1 MSNELPEKPNALQ
14 RLMARFRN
22 AAKGFRGGY
31 KDEID
36 SLRNKVA
43 SYEQEEQA
51 VREMRQGA
59 EARADEL
66 SKWEIKIREENEGN
80 KRANRERAEELS
92 NYSNALNKREQE
104 IEIEATERAHILLNE
119 YKKDLSEREKALSE
133 REKALSDKEDAVE
146 EALRQ
151 RKAAL
156 SAKENAAEEALRQR
170 EAALNQREAALRKD
184 LSQREAALS
193 DKKDAVSDREARVDG
208 LERLLKDDR
217 ILPESEDPKKTAT
230 RLAFISRMQD
240 LQEQLDDLDSICS
253 ETKNAKDEKL
263 TSTLKRSRDQI
274 LGRLLALIAMDEII
288 KRTKWSYNGRN

>member
-14 RLMARFRN
+14 KLMARFRN

-31 KDEID
+31 KNEID
-36 SLRNKVA
+36 SLRNEVDSLRNEVD
-43 SYEQEEQA
+43 SYRQEEQA
-51 VREMRQGA
+51 VREMRQEA

-66 SKWEIKIREENEGN
+66 SQWEIRIREQNYNVQDN
-80 KRANRERAEELS
+80 KRANEERANELS
-92 NYSNALNKREQE
+92 DYSKALEKRARE
-104 IEIEATERAHILLNE
+104 IEEAATRRAYKLLDE
-119 YKKDLSEREKALSE
+119 YKADL
-133 REKALSDKEDAVE
+133 
-146 EALRQ
+146 
-151 RKAAL
+151 
-156 SAKENAAEEALRQR
+156 N
-170 EAALNQREAALRKD
+170 
-184 LSQREAALS
+184 QREAALS

-208 LERLLKDDR
+208 LERLLKDDK

-288 KRTKWSYNGRN
+288 KRTK

>member
-14 RLMARFRN
+14 KLMARFRN

-31 KDEID
+31 KNEID
-36 SLRNKVA
+36 SLRNEVDSLRNEVD
-43 SYEQEEQA
+43 SYRQEEQA
-51 VREMRQGA
+51 VREMRQEA

-66 SKWEIKIREENEGN
+66 SQWEIRIREQNYNVQDN
-80 KRANRERAEELS
+80 KRANEERANELS
-92 NYSNALNKREQE
+92 DYSKALEKRARE
-104 IEIEATERAHILLNE
+104 IEEAATRRAYKLLDE
-119 YKKDLSEREKALSE
+119 YKAD
-133 REKALSDKEDAVE
+133 
-146 EALRQ
+146 
-151 RKAAL
+151 
-156 SAKENAAEEALRQR
+156 
-170 EAALNQREAALRKD
+170 LNQREAALRKD

-288 KRTKWSYNGRN
+288 KRTK

>member
-14 RLMARFRN
+14 KLMARFRN

-31 KDEID
+31 KNEID
-36 SLRNKVA
+36 SLRNEVDSLRNEVD
-43 SYEQEEQA
+43 SYRQEEQA
-51 VREMRQGA
+51 VREMRQEA

-66 SKWEIKIREENEGN
+66 SQWEIRIREQNYNVQDN
-80 KRANRERAEELS
+80 KRANEERANELS
-92 NYSNALNKREQE
+92 DYSKALEKRAREIEEAATRRAYKLLDEYKADLNQREAALNQG
-104 IEIEATERAHILLNE
+104 
-119 YKKDLSEREKALSE
+119 
-133 REKALSDKEDAVE
+133 
-146 EALRQ
+146 
-151 RKAAL
+151 
-156 SAKENAAEEALRQR
+156 

-253 ETKNAKDEKL
+253 ELNGVPDKEVAEDIDRN
-263 TSTLKRSRDQI
+263 RYNI
-274 LGRLLALIAMDEII
+274 LGRFLALITMDEIT
-288 KRTKWSYNGRN
+288 KRTK

>member
-14 RLMARFRN
+14 KLMARFRN

-31 KDEID
+31 KNEIGSLRNEVD
-36 SLRNKVA
+36 SLRNEVD
-43 SYEQEEQA
+43 SYRQEEQA
-51 VREMRQGA
+51 VREMRQEA

-66 SKWEIKIREENEGN
+66 SQWEIRIREQNYNVQDN
-80 KRANRERAEELS
+80 KRANEERANELS
-92 NYSNALNKREQE
+92 DYSKALEKRARE
-104 IEIEATERAHILLNE
+104 IEEAATRRAYKLLDE
-119 YKKDLSEREKALSE
+119 YKADL
-133 REKALSDKEDAVE
+133 
-146 EALRQ
+146 
-151 RKAAL
+151 
-156 SAKENAAEEALRQR
+156 NQR
-170 EAALNQREAALRKD
+170 EAALNQGEAALRKD

-208 LERLLKDDR
+208 LERLLKDDK

-288 KRTKWSYNGRN
+288 KRTK

>member
-14 RLMARFRN
+14 KLMARFRN

-31 KDEID
+31 KNEID
-36 SLRNKVA
+36 SLRNEVDSLRNEVD
-43 SYEQEEQA
+43 SYRQEEQA
-51 VREMRQGA
+51 VREMRQEA

-66 SKWEIKIREENEGN
+66 SQWEIRIREQNYNVQDN
-80 KRANRERAEELS
+80 KRANEERANELS
-92 NYSNALNKREQE
+92 DYSKALEKRARE
-104 IEIEATERAHILLNE
+104 IEEAATRRAYKLLDE
-119 YKKDLSEREKALSE
+119 YKADL
-133 REKALSDKEDAVE
+133 
-146 EALRQ
+146 
-151 RKAAL
+151 
-156 SAKENAAEEALRQR
+156 NQR
-170 EAALNQREAALRKD
+170 EAALNQGEAALRKD

-288 KRTKWSYNGRN
+288 KRTK

>member
-14 RLMARFRN
+14 KLMARFRN

-31 KDEID
+31 KNEID
-36 SLRNKVA
+36 SLRNEVDSLRNEVD
-43 SYEQEEQA
+43 SYRQEEQA
-51 VREMRQGA
+51 VREMRQEA

-66 SKWEIKIREENEGN
+66 SQWEIRIREQNYNVQDN
-80 KRANRERAEELS
+80 KRANEERANELS
-92 NYSNALNKREQE
+92 DYSRALEKRAREIEEAATRRAYKLLDEYKADLNQREADLNQREAALNQG
-104 IEIEATERAHILLNE
+104 
-119 YKKDLSEREKALSE
+119 
-133 REKALSDKEDAVE
+133 
-146 EALRQ
+146 
-151 RKAAL
+151 
-156 SAKENAAEEALRQR
+156 

-288 KRTKWSYNGRN
+288 KRTK

>member
-14 RLMARFRN
+14 KLMARFRN

-31 KDEID
+31 KNEID
-36 SLRNKVA
+36 SLRNEVDSLRNEVD
-43 SYEQEEQA
+43 SYRQEEQA
-51 VREMRQGA
+51 VLEMRQKA

-66 SKWEIKIREENEGN
+66 SQWEIRIREQNYNVQDN
-80 KRANRERAEELS
+80 KRANEERANELS
-92 NYSNALNKREQE
+92 DYSKALEKRARK
-104 IEIEATERAHILLNE
+104 IEEAATRRAYKLLDE
-119 YKKDLSEREKALSE
+119 YKADL
-133 REKALSDKEDAVE
+133 
-146 EALRQ
+146 
-151 RKAAL
+151 
-156 SAKENAAEEALRQR
+156 NQR
-170 EAALNQREAALRKD
+170 EAALNQGEAALRKD

-288 KRTKWSYNGRN
+288 KRTK

>member
-1 MSNELPEKPNALQ
+1 MSNELPEEPNALQ
-14 RLMARFRN
+14 KLMARFRN

-31 KDEID
+31 KNEID
-36 SLRNKVA
+36 SLRNEVD
-43 SYEQEEQA
+43 SYRQEEQA
-51 VREMRQGA
+51 VREKRKEA
-59 EARADEL
+59 EAQADKL
-66 SKWEIKIREENEGN
+66 SKWEIKIREENYNVQDN
-80 KRANRERAEELS
+80 KRANEERAKELS
-92 NYSNALNKREQE
+92 DYSKALEKRARE
-104 IEIEATERAHILLNE
+104 IEEAATRRAYKLLDE
-119 YKKDLSEREKALSE
+119 YKADL
-133 REKALSDKEDAVE
+133 
-146 EALRQ
+146 
-151 RKAAL
+151 
-156 SAKENAAEEALRQR
+156 NQR
-170 EAALNQREAALRKD
+170 EAALNQGEAALN
-184 LSQREAALS
+184 QREAALS

-288 KRTKWSYNGRN
+288 KRTK

>member
-14 RLMARFRN
+14 KLMARFRN

-31 KDEID
+31 KNEID
-36 SLRNKVA
+36 SLRNEVDSLRNEVD
-43 SYEQEEQA
+43 SYRQEEQA
-51 VREMRQGA
+51 VREMRQEA

-66 SKWEIKIREENEGN
+66 SQWEIRIREQNYNVQDN
-80 KRANRERAEELS
+80 KRANEERANELS
-92 NYSNALNKREQE
+92 DYSKALEKRARE
-104 IEIEATERAHILLNE
+104 IEEAATRRAYKLLDE
-119 YKKDLSEREKALSE
+119 YKADL
-133 REKALSDKEDAVE
+133 
-146 EALRQ
+146 
-151 RKAAL
+151 
-156 SAKENAAEEALRQR
+156 NQR
-170 EAALNQREAALRKD
+170 EAALNQG
-184 LSQREAALS
+184 EAALS

-208 LERLLKDDR
+208 LERLLKDDK

-288 KRTKWSYNGRN
+288 KRTK

>member
-14 RLMARFRN
+14 KLMARFRN

-31 KDEID
+31 KNEID
-36 SLRNKVA
+36 SLRNEVDSLRNEVD
-43 SYEQEEQA
+43 SYRQEEQA
-51 VREMRQGA
+51 VREMRQEA

-66 SKWEIKIREENEGN
+66 SQWEIRIREQNYNVQDN
-80 KRANRERAEELS
+80 KRANEERANELS
-92 NYSNALNKREQE
+92 DYSKALEKRARE
-104 IEIEATERAHILLNE
+104 IEEAATRRAYKLLDE
-119 YKKDLSEREKALSE
+119 YKADL
-133 REKALSDKEDAVE
+133 
-146 EALRQ
+146 
-151 RKAAL
+151 
-156 SAKENAAEEALRQR
+156 NQR

-288 KRTKWSYNGRN
+288 KRTK

>member
-14 RLMARFRN
+14 KLMARFRN

-31 KDEID
+31 KNEID
-36 SLRNKVA
+36 SLRNEVD
-43 SYEQEEQA
+43 SYRQEEQA
-51 VREMRQGA
+51 VREMRQEA

-66 SKWEIKIREENEGN
+66 SQWEIRIRKQNDNVQDN
-80 KRANRERAEELS
+80 KRANEERENELS
-92 NYSNALNKREQE
+92 DYSKALEKRARE
-104 IEIEATERAHILLNE
+104 IEEAATRRAYKLLDE
-119 YKKDLSEREKALSE
+119 YK
-133 REKALSDKEDAVE
+133 
-146 EALRQ
+146 
-151 RKAAL
+151 
-156 SAKENAAEEALRQR
+156 
-170 EAALNQREAALRKD
+170 AALNQREAALRKD

-288 KRTKWSYNGRN
+288 KRTK

>member
-1 MSNELPEKPNALQ
+1 MSNELPEKHNALQ
-14 RLMARFRN
+14 KLMARFRN

-31 KDEID
+31 KNEID
-36 SLRNKVA
+36 SLRNEVDSLRNEVD
-43 SYEQEEQA
+43 SYRQEEQA
-51 VREMRQGA
+51 VREMRQEA

-66 SKWEIKIREENEGN
+66 SQWEIRIREQNYNVQDN
-80 KRANRERAEELS
+80 KRANEERANELS
-92 NYSNALNKREQE
+92 DYSKALNKRARE
-104 IEIEATERAHILLNE
+104 IEEAATRRAYKLLDE
-119 YKKDLSEREKALSE
+119 YKADL
-133 REKALSDKEDAVE
+133 
-146 EALRQ
+146 
-151 RKAAL
+151 
-156 SAKENAAEEALRQR
+156 NQR
-170 EAALNQREAALRKD
+170 EAALNQGEAALN
-184 LSQREAALS
+184 QREAALS

-288 KRTKWSYNGRN
+288 KRTK

>member
-14 RLMARFRN
+14 KLMARFRN

-31 KDEID
+31 KNEID
-36 SLRNKVA
+36 SLRNEVDSLRNEVD
-43 SYEQEEQA
+43 SYRQEEQA
-51 VREMRQGA
+51 VREMRQEA

-66 SKWEIKIREENEGN
+66 SQWEIRIREQNYNVQDN
-80 KRANRERAEELS
+80 KRANEERANELS
-92 NYSNALNKREQE
+92 DYSKALEKRARE
-104 IEIEATERAHILLNE
+104 IEEAATRRAYKLLDE
-119 YKKDLSEREKALSE
+119 YKADL
-133 REKALSDKEDAVE
+133 
-146 EALRQ
+146 
-151 RKAAL
+151 
-156 SAKENAAEEALRQR
+156 NQR
-170 EAALNQREAALRKD
+170 EAALNQGEAALN
-184 LSQREAALS
+184 QREAALS

-288 KRTKWSYNGRN
+288 KRTK

>member
-14 RLMARFRN
+14 KLMARFRN

-31 KDEID
+31 KNEIGSLRNEVD
-36 SLRNKVA
+36 SLRNEVD
-43 SYEQEEQA
+43 SYRQEEQA
-51 VREMRQGA
+51 VREMRQEA

-66 SKWEIKIREENEGN
+66 SQWEIRIREQNYNVQDN
-80 KRANRERAEELS
+80 KRANEERAEELS
-92 NYSNALNKREQE
+92 NYSNALNKRAQE

-133 REKALSDKEDAVE
+133 REKALSDKEDAV
-146 EALRQ
+146 
-151 RKAAL
+151 
-156 SAKENAAEEALRQR
+156 

-208 LERLLKDDR
+208 LERLLKDDK

-288 KRTKWSYNGRN
+288 KRTK

>member
-14 RLMARFRN
+14 KLMARFRN

-31 KDEID
+31 KNEIGSLRNEVD
-36 SLRNKVA
+36 SLRNEVD
-43 SYEQEEQA
+43 SYRQEEQA
-51 VREMRQGA
+51 VREMRQEA

-66 SKWEIKIREENEGN
+66 SQWEIRIREQNYNVQDN
-80 KRANRERAEELS
+80 KRANEERANELS
-92 NYSNALNKREQE
+92 DYSKALEKRARE
-104 IEIEATERAHILLNE
+104 IEEAATRRAYKLLDE
-119 YKKDLSEREKALSE
+119 YKADL
-133 REKALSDKEDAVE
+133 
-146 EALRQ
+146 
-151 RKAAL
+151 
-156 SAKENAAEEALRQR
+156 NQR
-170 EAALNQREAALRKD
+170 EAALNQGEAALN
-184 LSQREAALS
+184 QREAALS

-208 LERLLKDDR
+208 LERLLKDDK

-288 KRTKWSYNGRN
+288 KRTK

>member
-14 RLMARFRN
+14 KLMARFRN

-31 KDEID
+31 KNEID
-36 SLRNKVA
+36 SLRNEVDSLRNEVD
-43 SYEQEEQA
+43 SYRQEEQA
-51 VREMRQGA
+51 VREMRQEA

-66 SKWEIKIREENEGN
+66 SQWEIRIREQNYNVQDN
-80 KRANRERAEELS
+80 KRANEERANELS
-92 NYSNALNKREQE
+92 DYSKALEKRARE
-104 IEIEATERAHILLNE
+104 IEEAATRRAYKLLDE
-119 YKKDLSEREKALSE
+119 YKADL
-133 REKALSDKEDAVE
+133 
-146 EALRQ
+146 
-151 RKAAL
+151 
-156 SAKENAAEEALRQR
+156 NQR
-170 EAALNQREAALRKD
+170 EAALNQG
-184 LSQREAALS
+184 EAALS

-288 KRTKWSYNGRN
+288 KRTK

>member
-14 RLMARFRN
+14 KLMARFRN

-31 KDEID
+31 KNEID
-36 SLRNKVA
+36 SLRNEVDSLRNEVD
-43 SYEQEEQA
+43 SYRQEEQA
-51 VREMRQGA
+51 VREMRQEA

-66 SKWEIKIREENEGN
+66 SQWEIRIRKQNDNVQDN
-80 KRANRERAEELS
+80 KRANEERENELS
-92 NYSNALNKREQE
+92 DYSKALEKRARE
-104 IEIEATERAHILLNE
+104 IEEAATRRAYKLLDE
-119 YKKDLSEREKALSE
+119 YK
-133 REKALSDKEDAVE
+133 
-146 EALRQ
+146 
-151 RKAAL
+151 
-156 SAKENAAEEALRQR
+156 
-170 EAALNQREAALRKD
+170 AALNQREAALRKD

-288 KRTKWSYNGRN
+288 KRTK

>member
-1 MSNELPEKPNALQ
+1 MSNELPEKPNVLQ
-14 RLMARFRN
+14 KLMARFRN

-31 KDEID
+31 KNEID
-36 SLRNKVA
+36 SLRNEVDSLRNEVD
-43 SYEQEEQA
+43 SYRQEEQA
-51 VREMRQGA
+51 VREMRQEA

-66 SKWEIKIREENEGN
+66 SQWEIRIREQNYNVQDN
-80 KRANRERAEELS
+80 KRANEERANELS
-92 NYSNALNKREQE
+92 DYSKALEKRARE
-104 IEIEATERAHILLNE
+104 IEEAATRRAYKLLDE
-119 YKKDLSEREKALSE
+119 YKADL
-133 REKALSDKEDAVE
+133 
-146 EALRQ
+146 
-151 RKAAL
+151 
-156 SAKENAAEEALRQR
+156 NQR

-288 KRTKWSYNGRN
+288 KRTK

>member
-1 MSNELPEKPNALQ
+1 MSNELPEEPNALQ
-14 RLMARFRN
+14 KLMARFRN

-31 KDEID
+31 KNEID
-36 SLRNKVA
+36 SLRNEVDSLRNEVD
-43 SYEQEEQA
+43 SYRQEEQA
-51 VREMRQGA
+51 VREKRKEA
-59 EARADEL
+59 EAQADKL
-66 SKWEIKIREENEGN
+66 SKWEIKIREENYNVQDN
-80 KRANRERAEELS
+80 KRANEERAKELS
-92 NYSNALNKREQE
+92 DYSKALEKRARE
-104 IEIEATERAHILLNE
+104 IEEAATRRAYKLLDE
-119 YKKDLSEREKALSE
+119 YKADL
-133 REKALSDKEDAVE
+133 
-146 EALRQ
+146 
-151 RKAAL
+151 
-156 SAKENAAEEALRQR
+156 NQR
-170 EAALNQREAALRKD
+170 EAALNQG
-184 LSQREAALS
+184 EAALS

-288 KRTKWSYNGRN
+288 KRTK

>member
-1 MSNELPEKPNALQ
+1 MSNELPEKTNALQ
-14 RLMARFRN
+14 KLMARFRN

-31 KDEID
+31 KNEID
-36 SLRNKVA
+36 SLRNEVDSLRNEVD
-43 SYEQEEQA
+43 SYRQKEQA
-51 VREMRQGA
+51 VREMRQEA

-66 SKWEIKIREENEGN
+66 SQWEIRIREQNYNVQDN
-80 KRANRERAEELS
+80 KRANEERANELS
-92 NYSNALNKREQE
+92 DYSKALEKRARE
-104 IEIEATERAHILLNE
+104 IEEAATRRAYKLLDE
-119 YKKDLSEREKALSE
+119 YKAD
-133 REKALSDKEDAVE
+133 
-146 EALRQ
+146 
-151 RKAAL
+151 
-156 SAKENAAEEALRQR
+156 
-170 EAALNQREAALRKD
+170 LNQREAALRKD

-288 KRTKWSYNGRN
+288 KRTK

>member
-14 RLMARFRN
+14 KLMARFRN

-31 KDEID
+31 KNEID
-36 SLRNKVA
+36 SLRNEVDSLRNEVD
-43 SYEQEEQA
+43 SYRQEEQA
-51 VREMRQGA
+51 VLEMRQKA

-66 SKWEIKIREENEGN
+66 SQWEIRIREQNYNVQDN
-80 KRANRERAEELS
+80 KRANEERANELS
-92 NYSNALNKREQE
+92 DYSKALEKRARK
-104 IEIEATERAHILLNE
+104 IEEAATRRAYKLLDE
-119 YKKDLSEREKALSE
+119 YKADL
-133 REKALSDKEDAVE
+133 
-146 EALRQ
+146 
-151 RKAAL
+151 
-156 SAKENAAEEALRQR
+156 N
-170 EAALNQREAALRKD
+170 
-184 LSQREAALS
+184 QREAALS

-288 KRTKWSYNGRN
+288 KRTK

>member
-14 RLMARFRN
+14 KLMARFRN

-31 KDEID
+31 KNEIGSLRNEVD
-36 SLRNKVA
+36 SLRNEVD
-43 SYEQEEQA
+43 SYRQEEQA
-51 VREMRQGA
+51 VREMRQEA

-66 SKWEIKIREENEGN
+66 SQWEIRIREQNYNVQDN
-80 KRANRERAEELS
+80 KRANEERANELS
-92 NYSNALNKREQE
+92 DYSKALEKRARE
-104 IEIEATERAHILLNE
+104 IEEAATRRAYKLLDE
-119 YKKDLSEREKALSE
+119 YKADL
-133 REKALSDKEDAVE
+133 
-146 EALRQ
+146 
-151 RKAAL
+151 
-156 SAKENAAEEALRQR
+156 NQR

-208 LERLLKDDR
+208 LERLLKDDK

-288 KRTKWSYNGRN
+288 KRTK

>member
-14 RLMARFRN
+14 KLMARFRN

-31 KDEID
+31 KNEIGYLRNEVD
-36 SLRNKVA
+36 SLRNEVD
-43 SYEQEEQA
+43 SYRQEEQA
-51 VREMRQGA
+51 VREMRQEA

-66 SKWEIKIREENEGN
+66 SQWEIRIREQNYNVQDN
-80 KRANRERAEELS
+80 KRANEERANELS
-92 NYSNALNKREQE
+92 DYSKALEKRAREIEEAATRRAYKLLDEYKADLNQREAALNQG
-104 IEIEATERAHILLNE
+104 
-119 YKKDLSEREKALSE
+119 
-133 REKALSDKEDAVE
+133 
-146 EALRQ
+146 
-151 RKAAL
+151 
-156 SAKENAAEEALRQR
+156 

-208 LERLLKDDR
+208 LERLLKDDK

-288 KRTKWSYNGRN
+288 KRTK